1 MNTLN
6 SLDRIWSNGDY
17 ETKVSVQ
24 NLLFQ
29 NGLYYDKQ
37 KDTYLTN
44 EYNNAFLLLN
54 QKFFKKKKGQE
65 SSFCSPSLSV
75 PQTVTVSN
83 FLIRDF
89 ERVKDFYLTYE
100 QIILDVLGEDDYITI
115 EDYI

>member
-1 MNTLN
+1 MILTLVCWQKH
-6 SLDRIWSNGDY
+6 LK
-17 ETKVSVQ
+17 TKKQRLSS
-24 NLLFQ
+24 LLF
-29 NGLYYDKQ
+29 
-37 KDTYLTN
+37 
-44 EYNNAFLLLN
+44 
-54 QKFFKKKKGQE
+54 
-65 SSFCSPSLSV
+65 V

>member
-1 MNTLN
+1 MILTLFYQQKH
-6 SLDRIWSNGDY
+6 LK
-17 ETKVSVQ
+17 TKKQRLSS
-24 NLLFQ
+24 LLF
-29 NGLYYDKQ
+29 
-37 KDTYLTN
+37 
-44 EYNNAFLLLN
+44 
-54 QKFFKKKKGQE
+54 
-65 SSFCSPSLSV
+65 V

>member
-1 MNTLN
+1 MILTL
-6 SLDRIWSNGDY
+6 LCWQKHLK
-17 ETKVSVQ
+17 TKKQRLSS
-24 NLLFQ
+24 LLF
-29 NGLYYDKQ
+29 
-37 KDTYLTN
+37 
-44 EYNNAFLLLN
+44 
-54 QKFFKKKKGQE
+54 
-65 SSFCSPSLSV
+65 V

>member
-1 MNTLN
+1 MPTLL
-6 SLDRIWSNGDY
+6 S
-17 ETKVSVQ
+17 
-24 NLLFQ
+24 FQ
-29 NGLYYDKQ
+29 LTFIIAIIQKKTVEYYS
-37 KDTYLTN
+37 TVY
-44 EYNNAFLLLN
+44 
-54 QKFFKKKKGQE
+54 
-65 SSFCSPSLSV
+65 V

>member
-1 MNTLN
+1 MSCFKINAIVNYATKIL
-6 SLDRIWSNGDY
+6 IKKKVFKTKTGDY
-17 ETKVSVQ
+17 
-24 NLLFQ
+24 
-29 NGLYYDKQ
+29 
-37 KDTYLTN
+37 
-44 EYNNAFLLLN
+44 
-54 QKFFKKKKGQE
+54 
-65 SSFCSPSLSV
+65 LSITSRYV